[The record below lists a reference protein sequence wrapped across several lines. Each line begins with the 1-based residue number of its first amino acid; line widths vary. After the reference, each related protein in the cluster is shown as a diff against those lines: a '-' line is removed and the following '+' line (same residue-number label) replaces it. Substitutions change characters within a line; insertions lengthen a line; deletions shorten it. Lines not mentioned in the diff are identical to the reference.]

1 MRRGVK
7 PELMS
12 LRSFVCSGGSWLIIR
27 SDGAGLVAEVGRS
40 GRNGLGAFWN
50 PFQSRETRCTSA
62 CRVTAQ

>member
-12 LRSFVCSGGSWLIIR
+12 LRSFVCSGGSRLIIR
-27 SDGAGLVAEVGRS
+27 SEAPASSPKSARS

-62 CRVTAQ
+62 CRVTTQ